1 MRRFT
6 LVLVT
11 ACALATPALDAHA
24 QHGRFLDFPLV
35 VVGNAIE
42 MTGGGTVNA
51 QTGTQRTGGQFR
63 AIQDITAGP
72 LTGLKAGD
80 GVRWEAVEFLPS
92 APFKCVGS
100 EGGKTVVSDH
110 DTIVMKV
117 NFFTRG
123 DGNTASFTAN
133 VFVSANDE
141 DADQPGIQNVWIQ
154 GVGCGEAQVDLR

>member
-6 LVLVT
+6 LVLFT
-11 ACALATPALDAHA
+11 ACALATPAFEAHA
-24 QHGRFLDFPLV
+24 QQGRFLDFPLV

-42 MTGGGTVNA
+42 ITGGGTVNP
-51 QTGTQRTGGQFR
+51 QTGLQRTGGQFR

-72 LTGLKAGD
+72 LNGLRAGD

-100 EGGKTVVSDH
+100 ESAKTVTSDQN
-110 DTIVMKV
+110 TFVMKV
-117 NFFTRG
+117 AFFTRG
-123 DGNTASFTAN
+123 DGNTPSFTAN

-154 GVGCGEAQVDLR
+154 GVGCGEAQVEIR